1 MMVSLSIS
9 AFVAKRDAFMQ
20 VSDYKFGFPLA
31 RLKTYFCDARD
42 EIASTNLSYLR
53 FASTAT
59 LILLVLNLFLASAL
73 IRDWAPSVFHIAFLP
88 TMLAFSIVTWLLKK
102 KPGLSS
108 RTIMVLTVVFE
119 IVLYGFII
127 AIDTVG
133 SPDAPSIFVQLVC
146 VALPAVFILP
156 PWISYG
162 LLAAAELFC
171 FIMTHFKNPFI
182 AQYDVFQLLAG
193 LLFSIC
199 VSQLVMSYR
208 LDTYDLRVKYEGL
221 SVRDTLSNLYNK
233 RAFYEKAR
241 AYLESTNPDSTC
253 AIAFIDLD
261 DFKNV
266 NDTLGH
272 RTGDEILIDMG
283 NILSELFRPNDIICR
298 FGGDEFLILLDGL
311 IDERIIRRRFGL
323 VLDRFAM
330 KSKQLT
336 GRELT
341 CSIGVVCAANI
352 EVTLDNMVA
361 MADIALYEA
370 KYAGKNN
377 IVVTWCSSLPNR

>member
-1 MMVSLSIS
+1 MELSLSIPT
-9 AFVAKRDAFMQ
+9 FVAKRDAFMK
-20 VSDYKFGFPLA
+20 VSDYIFGFPLA
-31 RLKTYFCDARD
+31 RLKTYFREARD
-42 EIASTNLSYLR
+42 EIAAANLSYLR

-59 LILLVLNLFLASAL
+59 LILLVLNLYLASAL
-73 IRDWAPSVFHIAFLP
+73 IRDWTPSVYHIAFLP
-88 TMLAFSIVTWLLKK
+88 TMLAFSIVTWLLKRNSS
-102 KPGLSS
+102 LSP
-108 RTIMVLTVVFE
+108 RAIIVLTVVFE
-119 IVLYGFII
+119 IVLYGFVI

-162 LLAAAELFC
+162 LVGCAEIAC
-171 FIMTHFKNPFI
+171 FLMTRFKNLFI
-182 AQYDVFQLLAG
+182 AQYDVFQLFVG

-199 VSQLVMSYR
+199 VSQFVMSYR
-208 LDTYDLRVKYEGL
+208 LDTYDLRAKYEGL

-241 AYLESTNPDSTC
+241 AYLERTNPTSTC

-261 DFKNV
+261 DFKTV

-272 RTGDEILIDMG
+272 SAGDEILIDMG

-311 IDERIIRRRFGL
+311 VDERIIRRRFGL
-323 VLDRFAM
+323 VIDRFAM
-330 KSKQLT
+330 KSSQLT
-336 GRELT
+336 GRALT
-341 CSIGVVCAANI
+341 CSIGVVCAENI
-352 EVTLDNMVA
+352 DVKLDNMVA

-370 KYAGKNN
+370 KHVGKNN
-377 IVVTWCSSLPNR
+377 IVVTWCSTLSNR